1 MFNIPEELKKLPQQP
16 GVYIMKDEREV
27 VIYVGKAVNLRNRVR
42 NYFQTSN
49 ADIPKIRGI
58 LQHIHSFEY
67 IVTDTEVEA
76 FILECNLIKKHRPRY
91 NVLLKD
97 DKTYPYIKF
106 TINEEF
112 PRVFMTRRHKK
123 DGARYYGPYTN
134 VGAVAETISLIRSL
148 WPLRECT
155 RKVMAGDR
163 SRPCL
168 NQHIGKCTAPCAGS
182 ISAADYAAMVAE
194 VADFLNGH
202 QDAIVKNLEKDMLAA
217 SEALE
222 FEKAASLRDKL
233 AALKKLEEK
242 QKLDTLTDSDRD
254 IIGFTRNEDDA
265 LVQVFF
271 VRHGKMIGREHFMLN
286 GAQECS
292 DAEIMKEFITQ
303 FYSGT
308 PFIPK
313 ELVLQTEVADRY
325 LMLSWLENLRG
336 HKVALTVPKIGE
348 KLKLVRMAQNNAEI
362 VLRSFGEQMKRER
375 AVTLGALDEI
385 RNALGIENN
394 LERIEAYDISNIQ
407 GFESVASMVVFEGGK
422 AKRSDYRKFKMKT
435 VVGANDFAS
444 MQEVLT
450 RRLRRQKEEA
460 TDIAAGADE
469 SKAKFAKLPDAIF
482 VDGGKPQVTAA
493 EQVLAELGVDLLV
506 CGMVKD
512 DKHRT
517 RGLLYNDEV
526 ITMPHTSEG
535 FKLLTRIQDEVHR
548 FAIEYHRKL
557 REKAQVH
564 SVLDDIKGIG
574 NARRKALLRHLG
586 SVEDIAR
593 AEIDALKEADGMN
606 IRAAEAVYAFFHQR

>member
-1 MFNIPEELKKLPQQP
+1 MFDIPEELKKLPQQP
-16 GVYIMKDEREV
+16 GVYIMKDEREI
-27 VIYVGKAVNLRNRVR
+27 VIYVGKAINLRNRVR
-42 NYFQTSN
+42 SYFQSSN
-49 ADIPKIRGI
+49 AHVPKIRGI
-58 LQHIHSFEY
+58 VQNIRSFEY

-106 TINEEF
+106 TMNEEF

-134 VGAVAETISLIRSL
+134 VGAVMETVSLIRSL
-148 WPLRECT
+148 WPLRECM
-155 RKVMAGDR
+155 RKVTAGDR
-163 SRPCL
+163 TRPCL
-168 NQHIGKCTAPCAGS
+168 NQHIGKCTAPCSGA
-182 ISAADYAAMVAE
+182 ISAADYAKMVAE
-194 VADFLNGH
+194 VGEFLNGKH
-202 QDAIVKNLEKDMLAA
+202 DMILKNLEKEMLDA

-222 FEKAASLRDKL
+222 FEKAASLRDKIV
-233 AALKKLEEK
+233 ALKKLEEK
-242 QKLDTLTDSDRD
+242 QKLDTLTDADRD
-254 IIGFTRNEDDA
+254 VIGFARSEDDA

-286 GAQECS
+286 GAKESS

-313 ELVLQTEVADRY
+313 ELVLQTDVEDRE
-325 LMLSWLENLRG
+325 LMLTWLESLRG

-348 KLKLVRMAQNNAEI
+348 KLKLVQMAENNAGI
-362 VLRSFGEQMKRER
+362 VLHSFGEQMKRER
-375 AVTLGALDEI
+375 AITLGALEEI
-385 RNALGIENN
+385 QKALG
-394 LERIEAYDISNIQ
+394 LEIDLARIEAYDISNIQ
-407 GFESVASMVVFEGGK
+407 GFESVASMVVFENGK

-435 VVGANDFAS
+435 VVGANDYAS

-450 RRLRRQKEEA
+450 RRLLRQKQEEA
-460 TDIAAGADE
+460 ENIEQD
-469 SKAKFAKLPDAIF
+469 KAKFSKVPDAIF
-482 VDGGKPQVTAA
+482 VDGGKPQVAAA
-493 EQVLAELGVDLLV
+493 ESVLAELNVSLPV

-512 DKHRT
+512 DRHRT
-517 RGLLYNDEV
+517 KGLLYQGEE
-526 ITMPHTSEG
+526 ILLPHTSEG

-557 REKAQVH
+557 REKAQIH

-574 NARRKALLRHLG
+574 NTRRKTLLRHFG
-586 SVEDIAR
+586 TTEDIAQ
-593 AEIDALKEADGMN
+593 ADVEALKQAEGMN
-606 IRAAEAVYAFFHQR
+606 IRAAEAVYAFFHKST